1 MDSKEGIEQVAP
13 VNARAV
19 ELLDPSLLWSGKDD
33 AAMAYPPRE
42 QAGGPVRSPTSPG
55 ENTRRESCCLYVRV
69 LRDSNVVLEQD
80 RKMPDYCWNAG
91 ICKDI
96 CEARTRVLPGTFSV
110 DLLSDMEFL
119 LYKLPKTGRG
129 MSETESALFTDL
141 IMGSYLWAGVPA
153 DVFVTPRTILQA
165 TRDKVKTREYRRRI
179 TVEQLAAAQARLRD
193 LDLAAHKKKELREN
207 LVGRGRGM
215 VRRVDKY
222 LARQHGKE
230 PSRALGLGTAPPVFL
245 DRTAMSDDYLSAWEP
260 SEFEYESEEM
270 DPGEPEDDPEE
281 DDVSISSNLTY
292 QSNGHDTDRTHRA
305 NISNHNHRC
314 NQRKWKEHRFRHPTN
329 AKKEEDRRKGKVVL
343 SLFRDSP
350 KEGALTYTDWRLEVE
365 EYLRKGYNDNQ
376 VKDAMLSSVEGQ
388 SYVNF
393 RSCDE
398 GRNRTPAQILREM
411 DSIYNV
417 SVTFWDLNARI
428 CGLKQGMNEP
438 IKSCYERMAD
448 ISVKLEQYHGDR
460 FGPGELSL
468 MKKDCFYA
476 GLKEHNKYL
485 VSHMKDR
492 DQYGPVQMLKEIRE
506 QEDSRY
512 PANTTPKPHNQDNHN
527 KNANHYGGKGL
538 TYDKTRAYAI
548 RHTEVHLPEPEQEEP
563 DSSPVSEFDPGEVY
577 DEGYY
582 MAVIATAD
590 EAD

>member
-13 VNARAV
+13 VDARAAG
-19 ELLDPSLLWSGKDD
+19 LLDPSLLQSGKDD
-33 AAMAYPPRE
+33 AATADLPRE
-42 QAGGPVRSPTSPG
+42 WVGGPVGSQTSLG
-55 ENTRRESCCLYVRV
+55 ENPRWESCCLYIRV

-80 RKMPDYCWNAG
+80 RKMPDYCWNTS

-96 CEARTRVLPGTFSV
+96 CKAQTRVLPGTFSV
-110 DLLSDMEFL
+110 DLLSDTEFL

-129 MSETESALFTDL
+129 MSETESALFADL

-153 DVFVTPRTILQA
+153 DVFVTLQTIQQVR
-165 TRDKVKTREYRRRI
+165 RDKAKTREYRCRI
-179 TVEQLAAAQARLRD
+179 TVERLAAAQARLRD
-193 LDLAAHKKKELREN
+193 LDLAAHKKRELREN

-215 VRRVDKY
+215 VRRADKY
-222 LARQHGKE
+222 LAQQHGKK
-230 PSRALGLGTAPPVFL
+230 PSRASGPVPAPPVFP
-245 DRTAMSDDYLSAWEP
+245 DQTATPDDYLSAREP
-260 SEFEYESEEM
+260 SEFEYDSEET
-270 DPGEPEDDPEE
+270 DPGEPEDNSEE
-281 DDVSISSNLTY
+281 DDASVSSDSRY
-292 QSNGHDTDRTHRA
+292 QSNGHDTDRTRRT
-305 NISNHNHRC
+305 NISNRNHRC

-329 AKKEEDRRKGKVVL
+329 TKKEEDRRRGKVVL
-343 SLFRDSP
+343 SLFQDSP
-350 KEGALTYTDWRLEVE
+350 KEGTLTYTDWHQEVE
-365 EYLRKGYNDNQ
+365 EYLRKGYDDNR

-388 SYVNF
+388 AYVNF

-398 GRNRTPAQILREM
+398 GRNRTPTQILREM

-417 SVTFWDLNARI
+417 SVTFRDLNARM

-438 IKSCYERMAD
+438 IKSYYERMAD

-492 DQYGPVQMLKEIRE
+492 DQYGPAQMLKEIRE

-527 KNANHYGGKGL
+527 KNTNHYGGKGP
-538 TYDKTRAYAI
+538 TYDKT
-548 RHTEVHLPEPEQEEP
+548 
-563 DSSPVSEFDPGEVY
+563 
-577 DEGYY
+577 
-582 MAVIATAD
+582 
-590 EAD
+590 